1 MLSDSQLLWTRIGA
15 GICLFMVANQIYA
28 LWKVRNE
35 VAAGKIW
42 SWTAGR
48 IVNSTISQPDIPR
61 KGDETNATVD
71 IRYQYQLSGKNF
83 EGKRVKFG
91 GQGGMTRVAAEQ
103 LVAKYPAGAT
113 VDVYY
118 DPKSPAQSALE
129 PRNRSSVVPHIVFL
143 VVFAVI
149 SIVLVAHS
157 IAGKVL
163 TSPNGMPL
171 FGFLLPLSAIFV
183 GIGAFVQY
191 FMQGKQVSGS
201 MRWPTVLGKITDV
214 GIVAEERRED
224 DDDGRIRIKALY
236 RPDVQYAYAVGGR
249 EFHSN
254 AWKWG
259 WTAFYPDEASARAP
273 VAKYAVG
280 ASIPVFYDPEN
291 PEVAILEPGN
301 TDGRGVQFVF
311 GAAFVLA
318 GILMFWAFSVIQA

>member
-15 GICLFMVANQIYA
+15 GVCLFMVANQIYA
-28 LWKVRNE
+28 LWKVRNQ

-42 SWTAGR
+42 SKTSGK
-48 IVNSTISQPDIPR
+48 IIDSSLSQPDVPR
-61 KGDETNATVD
+61 EGGETNATVN
-71 IRYQYQLSGKNF
+71 IRYQYQVSGKNL

-113 VDVYY
+113 VDIYY

-129 PRNRSSVVPHIVFL
+129 PRNKSSVVPHIVFL
-143 VVFAVI
+143 TVFAVI

-163 TSPNGMPL
+163 TNANGMPL
-171 FGFLLPLSAIFV
+171 FAFLLPLFAVFV
-183 GIGAFVQY
+183 GTGAFVQY
-191 FMQGKQVSGS
+191 VMQRRQGS
-201 MRWPTVLGKITDV
+201 ASTKWPTVSGKITQVDV
-214 GIVAEERRED
+214 VAEERRED
-224 DDDGRIRIKALY
+224 DDDGRTRIKTLY

-259 WTAFYPDEASARAP
+259 WTAFYPDEASAKAT
-273 VAKYAVG
+273 VAKYTVG
-280 ASIPVFYDPEN
+280 ASVPVFYNPEN
-291 PEVAILEPGN
+291 PEVAILEPSN
-301 TDGRGVQFVF
+301 SDGRGVQLVF